1 MLEQFML
8 TTFDNPFNPFEN
20 FRDWFVFD
28 IEKGYKC
35 CEIVDRISNVTNE
48 MSSTEKI
55 LAQNDAIERFIAVD
69 PLNIYTKVSIKTKIP
84 LG

>member
-69 PLNIYTKVSIKTKIP
+69 PLNLYTKVSVKTKIP

>member
-1 MLEQFML
+1 MLEQLML

-20 FRDWFVFD
+20 FHDWFVFD

-35 CEIVDRISNVTNE
+35 CEIVDRISNIRDE

-69 PLNIYTKVSIKTKIP
+69 PLHISTKVSIKSKIP
-84 LG
+84 LA

>member
-69 PLNIYTKVSIKTKIP
+69 PLNIYTKVSIKTKMP
-84 LG
+84 LA